1 MDAYLALEDGTVVE
15 GEGHGAPGEVQSEL
29 VFTTQYTGYE
39 ESLTDPSYAFQTLMF
54 TYPLI
59 GNYGV
64 DPDSFQ
70 SDGIKAEACV
80 AREFSTDPPDVLEW
94 FEEEGV
100 PAMSGVDTRALT
112 VRTRE
117 HGTMRS
123 GLIVGEDATPE
134 RAQEL
139 AEDCPDIEEL
149 DLGARVTREDTK
161 RFEGFDGTEGTVALI
176 DCGCKNN
183 IITSLRRRNLDVV
196 ALPYDVSPGEVR
208 GINPDSLFI
217 SNGPGDPAKYTD
229 AVGVVDEFV
238 FVDGA
243 GALPRHVGGADV
255 AEPLQT
261 GALREQVEHVTCAV
275 HVHLPADV
283 PRDRQVVHRGE
294 MHRLRNLLG
303 HVVVSVAEGQV
314 RLRDVAGEHLGPVGQ
329 FEVGEEGVG
338 AVFELRLDEQEE
350 RSLRICYGQSAQE
363 AGAEEARD
371 ASEEGHAGKIR
382 K

>member
-1 MDAYLALEDGTVVE
+1 MTDDTMYAYLALEDGTVVE

-64 DPDSFQ
+64 DPDAFQ

-100 PAMSGVDTRALT
+100 PAMEGVDTRALT

-123 GLIVGEDATPE
+123 GLVVGDDATPE
-134 RAQEL
+134 RAKEL

-149 DLGARVTREDTK
+149 DLGAQVTREKPKT
-161 RFEGFDGTEGTVALI
+161 FEGVGAGDADATVALI
-176 DCGCKNN
+176 DCGCKRN
-183 IITSLRRRNLDVV
+183 IITSLRNRNLDVV

-208 GINPDSLFI
+208 ETEPDALFI
-217 SNGPGDPAKYTD
+217 SNGPGDPANYED
-229 AVGVVDEFV
+229 AVAAVDEFIGEMPV
-238 FVDGA
+238 AGVCLGAQLIGRAFGAETYKLKFGHRGANQPVKDLEDEVVHITAQNHGFAVDEDTLVDDLEITEINANDGTSEA
-243 GALPRHVGGADV
+243 VRSEYHK
-255 AEPLQT
+255 
-261 GALREQVEHVTCAV
+261 VEARQYHPEA
-275 HVHLPADV
+275 HSG
-283 PRDRQVVHRGE
+283 PRDTE
-294 MHRLRNLLG
+294 SDFFD
-303 HVVVSVAEGQV
+303 SVKQDFVEG
-314 RLRDVAGEHLGPVGQ
+314 L
-329 FEVGEEGVG
+329 
-338 AVFELRLDEQEE
+338 
-350 RSLRICYGQSAQE
+350 
-363 AGAEEARD
+363 
-371 ASEEGHAGKIR
+371 
-382 K
+382 